1 MVHSTESPL
10 DLEPDA
16 SRPSA
21 LGVAPSKSRE
31 TILFAGA
38 VSLLVLALWSIPRIS
53 FGDGGVH
60 VAMAHLLTVL
70 SMGSADPV
78 LSQYFML
85 NLQSEPNWFIYP
97 ILAALLQVFDPYTAE
112 KILLTGYVI
121 GLPYAFRYA
130 VTAVN
135 PRNAPL
141 SWFALPFVFSWP
153 LNLGLYNF
161 IFSLVWLFVALGY
174 ALRHWRAMTPGRT
187 LAMTLLGLVTY
198 FSHLTAAAV
207 LCLCLGGFGAWLLW
221 CELRHPG
228 SSGLRAS
235 SGQAPEE
242 PTATRLWVPF
252 AAFATA
258 LLPIVVLTLLFTLRN
273 TGQKVE
279 FGPDLWYRTKML
291 VYGNV
296 ILSHTRW
303 EGAFSTP
310 VALLPFVAAALLLVR
325 WRRTTAQNGAPA
337 DPLDNPLNGMLAGAL
352 LVLLFSYVAPNS
364 TSGGGLAA
372 QRIQIFP
379 YLLLMLW
386 LAVVTDWTALR
397 RVTATVAGVATVG
410 LLVINMAYNH
420 LNSRYLAEF
429 DSAAQRLEPGRTMLL
444 LDFTGWKAS
453 PDGLHDSFRLNFVG
467 HPQSRFVANR
477 PLVDLNIYQASTPNF
492 PVRYR
497 PEADPYIHLRGNG
510 PNPETPP
517 TDEFL
522 MAGTRSAIR
531 VDYVLVWGLT
541 PARAAMDGARLT
553 LDQLDAGYELASVSD
568 HGWMRIYRRRE

>member
-1 MVHSTESPL
+1 MVRSTEAALGLGPGR
-10 DLEPDA
+10 LEPGVLDA
-16 SRPSA
+16 
-21 LGVAPSKSRE
+21 APSGSRE
-31 TILFAGA
+31 TIPFAGA
-38 VSLLVLALWSIPRIS
+38 VSVLVLALWSIPRLS

-70 SMGSADPV
+70 AAGTADPI
-78 LSQYFML
+78 LSQYFTL

-97 ILAALLQVFDPYTAE
+97 VLAALLRVFDPYTAE

-161 IFSLVWLFVALGY
+161 IYSLVWLFVSLGY
-174 ALRHWRAMTPGRT
+174 ALRHWRAMTPART
-187 LAMTLLGLVTY
+187 LTMALLGLVTY
-198 FSHLTAAAV
+198 FSHLTAAIV

-221 CELRHPG
+221 CELRRPG
-228 SSGLRAS
+228 SSGLLEAGPR
-235 SGQAPEE
+235 
-242 PTATRLWVPF
+242 RLWVPF
-252 AAFATA
+252 AAFAAA
-258 LLPIVVLTLLFTLRN
+258 LLPIVVLTLLFALRN

-303 EGAFSTP
+303 EGAFATP
-310 VALLPFVAAALLLVR
+310 VALLPFGAATLLLF
-325 WRRTTAQNGAPA
+325 RRRQGGRAAPGPVLGSVPGPVN
-337 DPLDNPLNGMLAGAL
+337 DPMDGMLAGAL
-352 LVLLFSYVAPNS
+352 LVLLFSYAIPNS
-364 TSGGGLAA
+364 MSGGGLAV

-386 LAVVTDWTALR
+386 LALVTDWRALR
-397 RVTATVAGVATVG
+397 RVTVAVSGVATAG
-410 LLVINMAYNH
+410 LLAINMVHNH
-420 LNSRYLAEF
+420 LNSGYLAEF
-429 DSAAQRLEPGRTMLL
+429 DGVAQRLEPGRTMLL

-453 PDGLHDSFRLNFVG
+453 PDGRYDSFRLNFVG
-467 HPQSRFVANR
+467 HPQSRFVATR
-477 PLVDLNIYQASTPNF
+477 PLVDLNLYQASTPNF

-497 PEADPYIHLRGNG
+497 TEADPYIHLRGNG
-510 PNPETPP
+510 ANPESPP

-522 MAGTRSAIR
+522 MAGTRSAIQ

-541 PARAAMDGARLT
+541 PERAAMDGAGLE
-553 LDQLDAGYELASVSD
+553 LEQLDAGYELAGISE
-568 HGWMRIYRRRE
+568 HGWMRIYRRRH